1 MPEPS
6 HGQGSNPP
14 PGSNPKPGA
23 HATPGAD
30 LKPTP
35 EVRPGPAGTRFT
47 EVRWFEELD
56 STNRY
61 LLQEAR
67 RGAAEGLVVVA
78 DHQSAGRG
86 RLGRRWEAPPAANLL
101 VSVLLR
107 PRLPMA
113 ARHLASAVVA
123 LAAAD
128 ACVALSG
135 VAVGVKWPN
144 DLLVGGRKLAGV
156 LAEADVGGEDR
167 SPIVVGIG
175 INVAWP
181 PPADGD
187 QTVPDTA
194 QGSAPDPA
202 SPLGTEAG
210 DLADSATSLLRERGR
225 PVDRAQLLERLL
237 VGLEPRVAALD
248 SPAGRKGQAAELQER
263 CSTIGARVRV
273 DTATG
278 SFMGTAVAV
287 TVEGHLVVDVDHQGP
302 RTVVV
307 GDVIHLR
314 TASEQGRGRE

>member
-6 HGQGSNPP
+6 HGRGKDP
-14 PGSNPKPGA
+14 
-23 HATPGAD
+23 TPGGD
-30 LKPTP
+30 PTP
-35 EVRPGPAGTRFT
+35 EVLLGPTGTRFG
-47 EVRWFEELD
+47 EVRWFEALD

-61 LLQEAR
+61 LLDQAR

-86 RLGRRWEAPPAANLL
+86 RLGRRWEAPRAANLL
-101 VSVLLR
+101 LSVLLR
-107 PRLPMA
+107 PQLPIA

-128 ACVALSG
+128 ACQALGG
-135 VAVGVKWPN
+135 VAVDVKWPN

-156 LAEADVGGEDR
+156 LAEADVGAEDR

-181 PPADGD
+181 P
-187 QTVPDTA
+187 
-194 QGSAPDPA
+194 APSGKQSPPEASPGVAPGAA
-202 SPLGTEAG
+202 SPLGTEPG
-210 DLADSATSLLRERGR
+210 DLADSATSLLRECGR
-225 PVDRAQLLERLL
+225 QVDRARLLDGLL

-248 SPAGRKGQAAELQER
+248 SPAGRSAQAADLQER

-287 TVEGHLVVDVDHQGP
+287 TVEGHLVVDVDQEGP

-314 TASEQGRGRE
+314 TAPEQGRGRE

>member
-1 MPEPS
+1 
-6 HGQGSNPP
+6 
-14 PGSNPKPGA
+14 
-23 HATPGAD
+23 
-30 LKPTP
+30 
-35 EVRPGPAGTRFT
+35 
-47 EVRWFEELD
+47 VRWFEALD

-61 LLQEAR
+61 LLNEAR

-86 RLGRRWEAPPAANLL
+86 RLGRRWEAPRAANLL

-107 PRLPMA
+107 PRLPIA

-128 ACVALSG
+128 ACAALGG
-135 VAVGVKWPN
+135 VAVDVKWPN
-144 DLLVGGRKLAGV
+144 DLLVGERKLAGV
-156 LAEADVGGEDR
+156 LAEADVGPVDR

-181 PPADGD
+181 PPPSSH
-187 QTVPDTA
+187 QTVEGD
-194 QGSAPDPA
+194 AP
-202 SPLGTEAG
+202 PLGKETPSLGKVAS
-210 DLADSATSLLRERGR
+210 DLANSATSLLRESGR

-248 SPAGRKGQAAELQER
+248 SPGGRKAQAADLQDR

-273 DTATG
+273 ETESA
-278 SFMGTAVAV
+278 SIVGTALSL
-287 TVEGHLVVDVDHQGP
+287 TVDGHLVVDVDHEGP

-314 TASEQGRGRE
+314 MAPEQGRGPE